1 MRLYEIASA
10 EEQMALLKLIMDN
23 TWQAL
28 VTQARQQAQ
37 QTAKKRAA
45 KPATTTARKAIPV
58 KAYRAALPK
67 KPLPVATAQSPAA
80 IPKASNDS
88 KPAFDTQK
96 LVSKQNVGDGEEGY
110 S

>member
-37 QTAKKRAA
+37 QTAKKRAV
-45 KPATTTARKAIPV
+45 KPATIATRKAIPV
-58 KAYRAALPK
+58 KAYRASLPK
-67 KPLPVATAQSPAA
+67 IHCQSLQH
-80 IPKASNDS
+80 SHQQ
-88 KPAFDTQK
+88 AFQKRLMTQN
-96 LVSKQNVGDGEEGY
+96 LRLIRRN
-110 S
+110 

>member
-45 KPATTTARKAIPV
+45 KPVTATTRKAIPAV
-58 KAYRAALPK
+58 TYRAALSK
-67 KPLPVATAQSPAA
+67 NPLPVATTQSQTTIQKTA
-80 IPKASNDS
+80 NDS

-96 LVSKQNVGDGEEGY
+96 LASRQNAVDDDEGY

>member
-37 QTAKKRAA
+37 QTAKKRAV
-45 KPATTTARKAIPV
+45 KPATIATRKAIPV
-58 KAYRAALPK
+58 KAYRASLPK
-67 KPLPVATAQSPAA
+67 NPLPVASTQSPAS

-88 KPAFDTQK
+88 KPAFNTQK